1 MSDIANAAAVS
12 SGTPISAPARSA
24 TLRWLLL
31 VSVLAIVACV
41 PYLPML
47 YSVGDEGV
55 LLHGAARMLS
65 GRVVYNDFFEF
76 LPPGGL
82 VLTEAWFSVF
92 GVTFASARLLALLT
106 VMGTGF
112 FTFLACR
119 QASGNA
125 LLALVFT
132 AVWLFV
138 SQGVVDTQVS
148 HHAFTTALSMFVAW
162 ASCVTATAAKPEVS
176 RSVMAGFAAGAATM
190 ITPTR
195 GLLTALA
202 GLTPF
207 LNLRTHIWPLAG
219 YVAAGAIAPLCTL
232 GYLVSQHA
240 LLAAFDDIIRFTA
253 TRYAGIQ
260 GVPFGYGSQGA
271 GLLLLFLFPFAAVLI
286 LLVVIRD
293 RQSLR
298 NPLLRPCLG
307 FAIAGF
313 VGCFPRCDIDH
324 VAYAAPLALPLLGYS
339 FQRLAQEGSL
349 IIRSAAAAIGVVVA
363 ASAAFDFAKDFEK
376 VLHAEIVSTPR
387 GPVAF
392 RPGVSFSKLLAR
404 VADTPATD
412 KFFFYPYM
420 PMAPFLSAREHVANY
435 DIYTPGYTTPSQYRD
450 ACISVVR
457 EATWVVIDRWWQDPK
472 NLRRGFPAI
481 KNPEPLEL
489 KGFEQAL
496 RNGFEV
502 VAQEG
507 LLELRR
513 RRPDASDTL
522 CGSLNAD

>member
-65 GRVVYNDFFEF
+65 GRVVYNDFFDF

-132 AVWLFV
+132 AFWLFV

-298 NPLLRPCLG
+298 DPLLRPCLG

-313 VGCFPRCDIDH
+313 VGLSSLRHRPC
-324 VAYAAPLALPLLGYS
+324 
-339 FQRLAQEGSL
+339 RLRGAVGS
-349 IIRSAAAAIGVVVA
+349 SAARLQFSTSCAGGKSHHPKRGRRDWRCGGRVRSIRFRERLRKGPARRDRFDAARSGGLSSGRELFE
-363 ASAAFDFAKDFEK
+363 AS
-376 VLHAEIVSTPR
+376 
-387 GPVAF
+387 
-392 RPGVSFSKLLAR
+392 RPGR
-404 VADTPATD
+404 
-412 KFFFYPYM
+412 
-420 PMAPFLSAREHVANY
+420 
-435 DIYTPGYTTPSQYRD
+435 
-450 ACISVVR
+450 
-457 EATWVVIDRWWQDPK
+457 
-472 NLRRGFPAI
+472 
-481 KNPEPLEL
+481 
-489 KGFEQAL
+489 
-496 RNGFEV
+496 
-502 VAQEG
+502 
-507 LLELRR
+507 
-513 RRPDASDTL
+513 
-522 CGSLNAD
+522 